1 MNTNKNTLQKIM
13 DIGLTLVQ
21 ERGYN
26 GFSYADIAEAI
37 GIRKASIHY
46 HFPSKQ
52 DLVQAVLLRYRKEFM
67 DKLQHISD
75 QPHSCLQ
82 NIQLFFGLYRDT
94 LENNT
99 KLCLCSMMAAELNS
113 FPPEIRE
120 ELNMFFDA
128 NAVWLEHVLDQGKK
142 SGEFTFSM
150 SAMEQAK
157 TIVAFVQGAQLLSRS
172 SGDIGYYDS
181 LVTNYMAILTPV
193 NLL

>member
-1 MNTNKNTLQKIM
+1 MNIKKNTVQEIM

-52 DLVQAVLLRYRKEFM
+52 DLVQAVLNRYRREFM
-67 DKLQHISD
+67 DKLQQIND
-75 QPHSCLQ
+75 QPLSWRQ
-82 NIQLFFGLYRDT
+82 KIQSFLLLYREP

-113 FPPEIRE
+113 FPIEIRD
-120 ELNMFFDA
+120 ELNLFFDA
-128 NAVWLEHVLDQGKK
+128 NTLWVENVLDQGK
-142 SGEFTFSM
+142 SAGEFTFSN
-150 SAMEQAK
+150 AALEQAK
-157 TIVAFVQGAQLLSRS
+157 ILIAFVQGAQLLSRTS
-172 SGDIGYYDS
+172 SEKGYFDS
-181 LVTNYMAILTPV
+181 LVLNYMATLTQ
-193 NLL
+193 

>member
-1 MNTNKNTLQKIM
+1 MNIKKNTVQEIM

-52 DLVQAVLLRYRKEFM
+52 DLVQAVLNRYRREFM
-67 DKLQHISD
+67 DKLQQIND
-75 QPHSCLQ
+75 QPLSWRQ
-82 NIQLFFGLYRDT
+82 KIQSYFLLYREP

-113 FPPEIRE
+113 FPIEIRD
-120 ELNMFFDA
+120 ELNFFFDA
-128 NAVWLEHVLDQGKK
+128 NTLWVENVLDQGK
-142 SGEFTFSM
+142 SAGEFTFSN
-150 SAMEQAK
+150 AALEQAK
-157 TIVAFVQGAQLLSRS
+157 ILIAFVQGAQLLSRTS
-172 SGDIGYYDS
+172 SEKGYFDS
-181 LVTNYMAILTPV
+181 LVLNYMATLTQ
-193 NLL
+193 

>member
-1 MNTNKNTLQKIM
+1 MNIKKNTVQEIM

-52 DLVQAVLLRYRKEFM
+52 DLVQAVLNRYRREFM
-67 DKLQHISD
+67 AKLQQIND
-75 QPHSCLQ
+75 QPLSWRQ
-82 NIQLFFGLYRDT
+82 KIQSFFLLYREP

-113 FPPEIRE
+113 FPIEIRD
-120 ELNMFFDA
+120 ELNLFFDA
-128 NAVWLEHVLDQGKK
+128 NTLWVENVLDQGK
-142 SGEFTFSM
+142 SAGEFTFSN
-150 SAMEQAK
+150 AALEQAK
-157 TIVAFVQGAQLLSRS
+157 MLIAFVQGAQLLSRTS
-172 SGDIGYYDS
+172 SEKGYFDS
-181 LVTNYMAILTPV
+181 LVLSYMATLTQ
-193 NLL
+193 

>member
-1 MNTNKNTLQKIM
+1 MNIKKNTVQEIM

-52 DLVQAVLLRYRKEFM
+52 DLVQAVLIRYRREFM
-67 DKLQHISD
+67 DKLQQIND
-75 QPHSCLQ
+75 QPLSWRQ
-82 NIQLFFGLYRDT
+82 KIQSFFWLYRES

-113 FPPEIRE
+113 FPIEIQD
-120 ELNMFFDA
+120 ELNLFFDA
-128 NAVWLEHVLDQGKK
+128 NTLWVENVLKQGKAA
-142 SGEFTFSM
+142 GEFTFSHT
-150 SAMEQAK
+150 ALEQAK
-157 TIVAFVQGAQLLSRS
+157 ILIAFVQGAQLLSRTS
-172 SGDIGYYDS
+172 SEIGYFDS
-181 LVTNYMAILTPV
+181 LVVNYMVTLT
-193 NLL
+193 

>member
-1 MNTNKNTLQKIM
+1 MNTKKNTLQDIM

-52 DLVQAVLLRYRKEFM
+52 DLVQTVLIQYRKDFM
-67 DKLQHISD
+67 DKLQQISNG
-75 QPHSCLQ
+75 PYGWSRK
-82 NIQLFFGLYRDT
+82 IELFFGLYRET
-94 LENNT
+94 LENST

-113 FPPEIRE
+113 FPVEIRNQ
-120 ELNMFFDA
+120 LNFFFDA
-128 NAVWLEHVLDQGKK
+128 NTAWLENVLGQGKK
-142 SGEFTFSM
+142 SGEFTFSGG
-150 SAMEQAK
+150 SLEQAK
-157 TIVAFVQGAQLLSRS
+157 ALIAFVQGAQLLSRS

-181 LVTNYMAILTPV
+181 IVKNYMTILRPI
-193 NLL
+193 

>member
-1 MNTNKNTLQKIM
+1 MNIKKNTVQEIM

-52 DLVQAVLLRYRKEFM
+52 DLVQAVLNRYRREFM
-67 DKLQHISD
+67 DKLQQIND
-75 QPHSCLQ
+75 QPLSWRQ
-82 NIQLFFGLYRDT
+82 KIQSFFLLYREP

-113 FPPEIRE
+113 FPIEIRD
-120 ELNMFFDA
+120 ELNLFFDA
-128 NAVWLEHVLDQGKK
+128 NTLWVENVLNQGK
-142 SGEFTFSM
+142 SAGEFTFSN
-150 SAMEQAK
+150 AALEQAK
-157 TIVAFVQGAQLLSRS
+157 ILIAFVQGAQLLSRTS
-172 SGDIGYYDS
+172 SEKGYFDS
-181 LVTNYMAILTPV
+181 LVLNYMATLTQ
-193 NLL
+193 

>member
-1 MNTNKNTLQKIM
+1 MNIKKNTVQEIM

-52 DLVQAVLLRYRKEFM
+52 DLVQAVLNRYRREFM
-67 DKLQHISD
+67 DKLQQIND
-75 QPHSCLQ
+75 QPLSWRQ
-82 NIQLFFGLYRDT
+82 KIQSFFLLYREP

-113 FPPEIRE
+113 FPIEIRD
-120 ELNMFFDA
+120 ELNLFFDA
-128 NAVWLEHVLDQGKK
+128 NTLWVKNVLDQGK
-142 SGEFTFSM
+142 SAGEFTFSN
-150 SAMEQAK
+150 AALEQAK
-157 TIVAFVQGAQLLSRS
+157 ILIAFVQGAQLLSRTS
-172 SGDIGYYDS
+172 SEKGYFDS
-181 LVTNYMAILTPV
+181 LVLNYMATLTQ
-193 NLL
+193 

>member
-1 MNTNKNTLQKIM
+1 MNIKKNTVQEIM

-52 DLVQAVLLRYRKEFM
+52 DLVQAVLNRYRREFM
-67 DKLQHISD
+67 DKLQQIND
-75 QPHSCLQ
+75 QPLSWRQ
-82 NIQLFFGLYRDT
+82 KIQSFFLLYREP

-113 FPPEIRE
+113 FPIEIRD
-120 ELNMFFDA
+120 ELNLFFDA
-128 NAVWLEHVLDQGKK
+128 NTLWVENVLDQGK
-142 SGEFTFSM
+142 SAGEFTFSN
-150 SAMEQAK
+150 AALEQAK
-157 TIVAFVQGAQLLSRS
+157 ILIAFVQGAQLLSRTS
-172 SGDIGYYDS
+172 SEKGYFDS
-181 LVTNYMAILTPV
+181 LVLNYMATLTQ
-193 NLL
+193 

>member
-1 MNTNKNTLQKIM
+1 MNIKKNTVQEIM

-52 DLVQAVLLRYRKEFM
+52 DLVQAVLNRYRREFM
-67 DKLQHISD
+67 DKLQQIND
-75 QPHSCLQ
+75 QPLSWRQ
-82 NIQLFFGLYRDT
+82 KIQSFFLLYREH

-113 FPPEIRE
+113 FPIEIRD
-120 ELNMFFDA
+120 ELNLFFDA
-128 NAVWLEHVLDQGKK
+128 NTLWVENVLDQGK
-142 SGEFTFSM
+142 SAGEFTFSN
-150 SAMEQAK
+150 AALEQAK
-157 TIVAFVQGAQLLSRS
+157 ILIAFVQGAQLLSRTS
-172 SGDIGYYDS
+172 SEKGYFDS
-181 LVTNYMAILTPV
+181 LVLNYMATLTQ
-193 NLL
+193 